1 MLSADDLEFIYDN
14 MLFAQKEVATATR
27 DLISK
32 ISNKEV
38 DTPLEHAF
46 KVLAI
51 PRYNTN
57 HRDMVHAVS
66 VLSDLLHEFNEAIGV
81 LILTPEKMG
90 LAIDSVDK
98 YLDVNRVALHEAY
111 LSSPKNIGTVN
122 ATVESARGRCL
133 RANK

>member
-1 MLSADDLEFIYDN
+1 MLSTDDREFIYDN

-57 HRDMVHAVS
+57 HRDTVRALS
-66 VLSDLLHEFNEAIGV
+66 VLSDLLHELNEAIGT

-98 YLDVNRVALHEAY
+98 YLDVNRSAIHDAY
-111 LSSPKNIGTVN
+111 LSSSKNISVVN
-122 ATVESARGRCL
+122 ATVESARGKCL

>member
-1 MLSADDLEFIYDN
+1 MLSEDDREFIYGN

-32 ISNKEV
+32 ISRKEV

-46 KVLAI
+46 KVLAT

-57 HRDMVHAVS
+57 HRDMVRALS
-66 VLSDLLHEFNEAIGV
+66 VLSDLLHEFNEAIGI

-90 LAIDSVDK
+90 FAIDSVGK
-98 YLDVNRVALHEAY
+98 YLDVNRAALHEAY

-122 ATVESARGRCL
+122 ATVESARCRCL
-133 RANK
+133 